1 MPEPTPDRQTVVR
14 LAILVEGGLIVLAM
28 LLGWLLR
35 QPPLE
40 KLRWDGLDA
49 LYGLLATLPLL
60 VLFLV
65 LTRWPVGPLRRIK
78 QFSDE
83 VIRPLLAPCSL
94 VDLVG
99 ISVLAGLGEEMVF
112 RGVLQGALSRW
123 FTPWLG
129 IVLASLLFGLLHA
142 ITVTYAVLAALMGAY
157 LGWLFQT
164 TDNLLV
170 VVLVHALYDL
180 LVLLYLLRGPG
191 AEEALAALEQQENEA
206 PENSAETPEDAS
218 GVP

>member
-1 MPEPTPDRQTVVR
+1 MSEPTPDRQTVVR

-112 RGVLQGALSRW
+112 RGVLQGAFSRW
-123 FTPWLG
+123 FNPWLG

-157 LGWLFQT
+157 LGWLFRA

-180 LVLLYLLRGPG
+180 LVLLYLLRSPG

>member
-1 MPEPTPDRQTVVR
+1 
-14 LAILVEGGLIVLAM
+14 
-28 LLGWLLR
+28 
-35 QPPLE
+35 
-40 KLRWDGLDA
+40 DA

-112 RGVLQGALSRW
+112 RGVLQGAFSRW
-123 FTPWLG
+123 FNPWLG

-164 TDNLLV
+164 TNNLLV

-191 AEEALAALEQQENEA
+191 AEEALAAL
-206 PENSAETPEDAS
+206 
-218 GVP
+218 

>member
-1 MPEPTPDRQTVVR
+1 MPEPLPDRQTVVR

-40 KLRWDGLDA
+40 KLRWDSLDA

-78 QFSDE
+78 EFSDE

-112 RGVLQGALSRW
+112 RGVLQGVLSRW

-129 IVLASLLFGLLHA
+129 IILASVLFGLLHA

-157 LGWLFQT
+157 LGWLFRA

-206 PENSAETPEDAS
+206 SENSTETPEDAS